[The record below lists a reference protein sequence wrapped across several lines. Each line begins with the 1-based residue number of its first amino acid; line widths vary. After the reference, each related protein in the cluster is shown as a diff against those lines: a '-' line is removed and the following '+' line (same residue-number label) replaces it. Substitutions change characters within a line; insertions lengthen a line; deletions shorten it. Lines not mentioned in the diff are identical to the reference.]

1 MFKIVQFKPVNG
13 RNFYFRNVKTRA
25 FKALQTLEKDL
36 STLYHIQTK
45 YLEKLALKNNKQ
57 QQSNGVPASST
68 LTATTTTST
77 NSISTTRYSSQS
89 KTSSAYLA
97 QSKQIEKLVNH
108 TPIGVLKRSQL
119 GQPMRLI
126 YYLSPM
132 DLIQY
137 HTQSQFSS
145 TYKVVESSHL
155 TVDDLIEHDL
165 GAYCTISLV
174 TSSHRVD
181 IDDAADGHRLAD
193 ASTLVLSEIQD
204 ERVWHEYLSP
214 YLNFN
219 FDFERMPLFNATSTI
234 TSGTKNKSSQA
245 TTQIAGVK
253 IPGCFVLR
261 LNKPV
266 VMCVSTL
273 DELQQR
279 IGECV

>member
-1 MFKIVQFKPVNG
+1 MNI
-13 RNFYFRNVKTRA
+13 
-25 FKALQTLEKDL
+25 
-36 STLYHIQTK
+36 
-45 YLEKLALKNNKQ
+45 
-57 QQSNGVPASST
+57 
-68 LTATTTTST
+68 T

-97 QSKQIEKLVNH
+97 QSKHIEKLVNH

-165 GAYCTISLV
+165 GAYCTISLY
-174 TSSHRVD
+174 TSSRRVD
-181 IDDAADGHRLAD
+181 MDDSAVDSDGHRLAD
-193 ASTLVLSEIQD
+193 TSTLVLSEIQD

-219 FDFERMPLFNATSTI
+219 FDFERMPLFNASTS

-245 TTQIAGVK
+245 TPLTAGVK

-261 LNKPV
+261 LNKPL

-273 DELQQR
+273 DELQRR
-279 IGECV
+279 IGECLKLFNIQFD